1 MKFDIP
7 GEEWKKARIP
17 HEIFLTNMAGNHV
30 LMFISALGMVGSF
43 WQPLA
48 MVPIASL
55 CVLLYTIWRAKQAQK
70 PDSGLSWFV
79 MCHWQI
85 AAKRSWFFIYML
97 MMMSAV
103 ATLGWVG
110 YAYLGMMK
118 IAAYATVGGIGILPT
133 LVTVLILIVMESD
146 ALHLAKNCR
155 LPDSIVEQF
164 PDPGTTT
171 VIEDIDYSVRPE
183 DRVK

>member
-1 MKFDIP
+1 MKFEITE
-7 GEEWKKARIP
+7 EEWRKARIP
-17 HEIFLTNMAGNHV
+17 HEIFLTNMAGNHI

-48 MVPIASL
+48 MVPVISL
-55 CVLLYTIWRAKQAQK
+55 CTLLYTLWRAKQAK
-70 PDSGLSWFV
+70 KTDSWFV

-85 AAKRSWFFIYML
+85 AAKRSRLFIGML
-97 MMMSAV
+97 MMMSVV
-103 ATLGWVG
+103 AMLGWVG
-110 YAYLGMMK
+110 HAYLGMMK
-118 IAAYATVGGIGILPT
+118 IAALATVGGIGILPT

-146 ALHLAKNCR
+146 AMHLAKQCK

-171 VIEDIDYSVRPE
+171 VVEDIDYSIRPE
-183 DRVK
+183 ERAK

>member
-1 MKFDIP
+1 MKFDIS
-7 GEEWKKARIP
+7 GDEWKKARIP
-17 HEIFLTNMAGNHV
+17 HEIFLTNMAGNHI

-48 MVPIASL
+48 MVPIISL
-55 CVLLYTIWRAKQAQK
+55 CTLLYTIWRAKRSQRV
-70 PDSGLSWFV
+70 DSGDSWFV

-85 AAKRSWFFIYML
+85 AAKRSQLFLYML
-97 MMMSAV
+97 MMMGVV
-103 ATLGWVG
+103 ALLGWVSHTYFG
-110 YAYLGMMK
+110 VMK
-118 IAAYATVGGIGILPT
+118 IAALATVGGIGILPT

-164 PDPGTTT
+164 PNPGTTT
-171 VIEDIDYSVRPE
+171 VIKDIDYSVRPE
-183 DRVK
+183 DRAV